1 MSLGNK
7 IRALRRRRGLTV
19 QGLATACGLSKGFIS
34 QVENGRTSPSLSTLS
49 DLARCLGVPAA
60 YLFSTGE
67 PGAFVTRA
75 HGNGHQDGAAQSSHA
90 VALSDRPQRTFD
102 LYMVDIQ
109 PGESIQGQPLDDTS
123 EQAAHVLNG
132 FVRVAYGPDQL
143 DLGPGDT
150 GHWDACQGLAISNL
164 GAEPARVVLAS
175 LNPTGESG
183 RNGES

>member
-1 MSLGNK
+1 MSLGTK

-34 QVENGRTSPSLSTLS
+34 QVENGHTSPSLGTLA
-49 DLARCLGVPAA
+49 DLARVLGVPAA
-60 YLFSTGE
+60 YLFSNGE

-75 HGNGHQDGAAQSSHA
+75 NGHGEDDAVTAAHA
-90 VALSDRPQRTFD
+90 IALSDRPQRTLD
-102 LYMVDIQ
+102 LYMVDIP
-109 PGESIQGQPLDDTS
+109 PGESIQGQPLDETS

-150 GHWDACQGLAISNL
+150 GHWDSCQGLALSNL
-164 GAEPARVVLAS
+164 GAEPARVVLATLS
-175 LNPTGESG
+175 PTGTVE
-183 RNGES
+183 RNGGS

>member
-1 MSLGNK
+1 MSLGTK

-34 QVENGRTSPSLSTLS
+34 QVENGRTSPSLGTLA
-49 DLARCLGVPAA
+49 DLARVLGVPPA
-60 YLFSTGE
+60 YLFSNSE

-75 HGNGHQDGAAQSSHA
+75 NGHGDHDDAARVPHA
-90 VALSDRPQRTFD
+90 VALSERPQRTLD
-102 LYMVDIQ
+102 LYMVDIP
-109 PGESIQGQPLDDTS
+109 PGESIHGQPLDETS

-150 GHWDACQGLAISNL
+150 GHWDSCQGLALSNL
-164 GAEPARVVLAS
+164 GAEPARVVLATLS
-175 LNPTGESG
+175 PAGDLV
-183 RNGES
+183 RNGGS